1 MKLLGLALEGLLRK
15 KSRNLLTMSGVVI
28 GVFAL
33 TMIVALGQGIS
44 TAVTGTISGT
54 DNLRQ
59 VGLTGGFGVELAS
72 DPFDVEIV
80 GEMSEERRDRLR
92 RAAVNRRQ
100 IRGGGRRINRINDA
114 TIEELSKIEHVERIM
129 PVIIERYDVT
139 AGERESPANM
149 SFGVDTIRERYKDR
163 VIAGRYFAG
172 PDADEVIL
180 HEYLLYQWGLLTD
193 DDYAQVLGS
202 TIRLRSI
209 VNEEEDAIETAPP
222 QIRAMMDELSDDERA
237 AMQTLLP
244 RILEQFGQF
253 AAAARRPAE
262 REYTIV
268 GVLRDA
274 EPGDVFNVIEDGN
287 AVQANVFLPQETA
300 RELFLETL
308 INRELGYPRALVMV
322 DDPENAPGVEQQL
335 RDMGYTAFSVAS
347 VLEQVETMLTVI
359 TIIIAFLTGIALIV
373 STLGI
378 VNTMITSVLER
389 TREIGVFKAVGATNG
404 QVMAVFLGESALIGL
419 AGGLAGLGFA
429 LLMMIPGDIIA
440 AGMIDHRAAIPYTGS
455 VFVVPLWLAL
465 TGPTL
470 GAATAVLAAIAPA
483 RRAARVDPVTAL
495 RHD

>member
-1 MKLLGLALEGLLRK
+1 MTILGLAIEGLLRK

-44 TAVTGTISGT
+44 SAVTGTVSGT

-72 DPFDVEIV
+72 DPYDVVIE
-80 GEMSEERRDRLR
+80 GDMSEERRERLR

-100 IRGGGRRINRINDA
+100 IRGGGRRVNRINDSL
-114 TIEELSKIEHVERIM
+114 IESLSQLDHIERIM

-139 AGERESPANM
+139 VDDFTGNASM
-149 SFGVDTIRERYKDR
+149 SFGVDTTRERYKDR
-163 VIAGRYFAG
+163 IIAGRYFSGEDAG
-172 PDADEVIL
+172 EVIL

-193 DDYAQVLGS
+193 EDYQQVLGK
-202 TIRLRSI
+202 TIHLRSI
-209 VNEEEDAIETAPP
+209 VNDEEDTFDDAPP
-222 QIRAMMDELSDDERA
+222 QIRAMLEDLDESERE

-253 AAAARRPAE
+253 TAASRQAAEAE
-262 REYTIV
+262 FTII
-268 GVLRDA
+268 GVMRDA

-287 AVQANVFLPQETA
+287 SVQANIFMPQETA

-322 DDPENAPGVEQQL
+322 DDPDNAPAVEQQL

-359 TIIIAFLTGIALIV
+359 TVIIAFLTGIALIV

-404 QVMAVFLGESALIGL
+404 QVMAVFLAESAIIGL
-419 AGGLAGLGFA
+419 IGGLAGLGFA
-429 LLMMIPGDIIA
+429 LLVMIPGDVIA
-440 AGMIDHRAAIPYTGS
+440 ESMINERAAIPYQGS
-455 VFVVPLWLAL
+455 VFVVPLWLAV
-465 TGPTL
+465 TGPAL
-470 GAATAVLAAIAPA
+470 GAATAVLAAIMPA